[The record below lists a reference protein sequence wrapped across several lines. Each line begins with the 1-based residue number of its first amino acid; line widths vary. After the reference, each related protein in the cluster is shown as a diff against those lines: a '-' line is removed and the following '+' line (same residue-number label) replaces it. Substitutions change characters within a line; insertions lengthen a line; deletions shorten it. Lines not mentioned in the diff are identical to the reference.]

1 MRRLSKL
8 QLPTRRVFP
17 GATPRDARRVICLEC
32 SGVAG
37 LRAFAVF
44 LKPTDAAT
52 IARFGCGGL
61 ETIGFGFNR
70 AGKGVFD
77 G

>member
-8 QLPTRRVFP
+8 QLPTRRMFP
-17 GATPRDARRVICLEC
+17 EATPRDARRLICLEC
-32 SGVAG
+32 STVAG
-37 LRAFAVF
+37 LRASAAF
-44 LKPTDAAT
+44 LQSTDAAKM
-52 IARFGCGGL
+52 AKFECGGL